1 MDWWQLAIAVVASGG
16 FPAIVN
22 AIANRHSVTADV
34 YESISQSAATLAK
47 TSAEQVGELFKR
59 VHELEEREKAQTQEL
74 IALRSEVRQLQSEV
88 SGKET
93 KIAAQAEEI
102 AKLKAELSEKEAEI
116 ERLRERVR
124 MLEDRLSYGRQSY
137 DPRYTLRGEK

>member
-1 MDWWQLAIAVVASGG
+1 MDWWQLVIAVVTGGG
-16 FPAIVN
+16 FVSIVN
-22 AIANRHSVTADV
+22 AIANRHRVTADV
-34 YESISQSAATLAK
+34 YESISRSAATLAK

-93 KIAAQAEEI
+93 KITAQAEEI

-116 ERLRERVR
+116 ERLRERVAN
-124 MLEDRLSYGRQSY
+124 LEYQLHGRQSY